1 MEVML
6 TSFYRIL
13 VESVLTHNSVQKEDI
28 EQIEAIRQK
37 YRISLADHLN
47 VLANIEDGVHLYT
60 KYLAEFG
67 IMNVS
72 FMSCLTHSLERL
84 P

>member
-13 VESVLTHNSVQKEDI
+13 VESVLLRDSVQKEDI

-37 YRISLADHLN
+37 YRISLTDHLN
-47 VLANIEDGVHLYT
+47 VLANIEDGIHLYT
-60 KYLAEFG
+60 KYLTEFDL
-67 IMNVS
+67 MNVS
-72 FMSCLTHSLERL
+72 L
-84 P
+84 